1 MTGRN
6 STRKTA
12 AAAAIFL
19 MIVTMTLTSCSAGAD
34 PAEVAAT
41 ATATPPATSEPVAT
55 QAAEPPASESQSASD
70 GFREWLDASR
80 LPDVDTACARLT
92 PDLVTRMIAELESHG
107 MTGIS
112 SCEQMITATADLYRP
127 LGQSAEVD
135 IAVQTETA
143 TDATLFVTY
152 LASGDCGTVVME
164 RRGTAW
170 ILTDQSMECG
180 A

>member
-1 MTGRN
+1 MTGQN

-12 AAAAIFL
+12 TAAVIFL
-19 MIVTMTLTSCSAGAD
+19 MTMTLTMTSCAAGPD
-34 PAEVAAT
+34 PAET
-41 ATATPPATSEPVAT
+41 ATAPPPATSEPVAT
-55 QAAEPPASESQSASD
+55 QAAEPPAAESQSATD

-80 LPDVDTACARLT
+80 LPDVDIACARLT

-112 SCEQMITATADLYRP
+112 SCEQMITATADLYRS

-164 RRGTAW
+164 RRGTEW